1 MSTRRQRNYTL
12 FTLLLAL
19 FLGAVAPLLQA
30 DEKRPVLE
38 KKNMDLTI
46 KPGDDFYRYANGQW
60 IKGAVLPADRSQFN
74 TFTEVRMQ
82 NQERLHNRFRRSE
95 TSTLPPWTRNPSM
108 PLGPNPSQGI

>member
-1 MSTRRQRNYTL
+1 MGRRRRRNYTL

-46 KPGDDFYRYANGQW
+46 KPGHDFY
-60 IKGAVLPADRSQFN
+60 L
-74 TFTEVRMQ
+74 
-82 NQERLHNRFRRSE
+82 
-95 TSTLPPWTRNPSM
+95 
-108 PLGPNPSQGI
+108 